1 MKLFYLLT
9 ILFFLIGCSFDN
21 KSGIWKNES
30 QLSSKNKDLF
40 KEFKSVS
47 NTEETFYKIV
57 SLDKNFKFKKS
68 NLEKNLNWSDIY
80 HSKDNNFKNFQY
92 NNQNQLIFKSKK
104 ITKNNTN
111 KYILFDRNNII
122 TSDEKGNVIVFSVN
136 QNKEIAKFN
145 FYKKQ
150 YKKISKVLNL
160 AIENSVIYI
169 SDNLGYLYAFN
180 YNINKLLWAKNYKIP
195 FRSNIKITK
204 NKIILAN
211 QNNSLFFIDKKN
223 GEILRSVPTEES
235 IIKNNFINN
244 LAVFKNNVIFLNT
257 YGSLYSINIK
267 SMRINWFINLNQS
280 LNADRSRSFTSSQLI
295 ISSNR
300 IFVPTNNNFY
310 ILNFTTGEIN
320 YKKNFT
326 SFLKPLV
333 VGDIL
338 YTVSNNLL
346 IATAYETGK
355 IIFSYDINQKIAE
368 YLSTKKRKVEL
379 KSLMFL
385 ENKIFIFLKNSFVLK
400 FSNKG
405 DLLEISKL
413 PEKINS
419 EPIIIDDTLVFLN
432 KKNKIAV
439 IN

>member
-1 MKLFYLLT
+1 
-9 ILFFLIGCSFDN
+9 
-21 KSGIWKNES
+21 
-30 QLSSKNKDLF
+30 
-40 KEFKSVS
+40 
-47 NTEETFYKIV
+47 
-57 SLDKNFKFKKS
+57 
-68 NLEKNLNWSDIY
+68 
-80 HSKDNNFKNFQY
+80 
-92 NNQNQLIFKSKK
+92 
-104 ITKNNTN
+104 
-111 KYILFDRNNII
+111 
-122 TSDEKGNVIVFSVN
+122 
-136 QNKEIAKFN
+136 
-145 FYKKQ
+145 
-150 YKKISKVLNL
+150 
-160 AIENSVIYI
+160 
-169 SDNLGYLYAFN
+169 
-180 YNINKLLWAKNYKIP
+180 
-195 FRSNIKITK
+195 
-204 NKIILAN
+204 
-211 QNNSLFFIDKKN
+211 
-223 GEILRSVPTEES
+223 
-235 IIKNNFINN
+235 
-244 LAVFKNNVIFLNT
+244 
-257 YGSLYSINIK
+257 
-267 SMRINWFINLNQS
+267 MRINWFINLNQS

-368 YLSTKKRKVEL
+368 YLSNKKRKVEL
-379 KSLMFL
+379 KRLMFL

>member
-136 QNKEIAKFN
+136 QNKEITKFN

-223 GEILRSVPTEES
+223 GEILRSVPTEDS

-320 YKKNFT
+320 YKKILLLFKT
-326 SFLKPLV
+326 SCCRR
-333 VGDIL
+333 
-338 YTVSNNLL
+338 Y
-346 IATAYETGK
+346 
-355 IIFSYDINQKIAE
+355 
-368 YLSTKKRKVEL
+368 
-379 KSLMFL
+379 
-385 ENKIFIFLKNSFVLK
+385 FIY
-400 FSNKG
+400 G
-405 DLLEISKL
+405 
-413 PEKINS
+413 
-419 EPIIIDDTLVFLN
+419 
-432 KKNKIAV
+432 
-439 IN
+439 

>member
-30 QLSSKNKDLF
+30 QVSSKNKDLF

-111 KYILFDRNNII
+111 KYILFDKNNII

-136 QNKEIAKFN
+136 QNKEITKFN

-150 YKKISKVLNL
+150 HKKISKVLNL

-180 YNINKLLWAKNYKIP
+180 YNINKLLWAK
-195 FRSNIKITK
+195 
-204 NKIILAN
+204 
-211 QNNSLFFIDKKN
+211 
-223 GEILRSVPTEES
+223 
-235 IIKNNFINN
+235 IIKFH
-244 LAVFKNNVIFLNT
+244 LD
-257 YGSLYSINIK
+257 
-267 SMRINWFINLNQS
+267 Q
-280 LNADRSRSFTSSQLI
+280 
-295 ISSNR
+295 
-300 IFVPTNNNFY
+300 
-310 ILNFTTGEIN
+310 
-320 YKKNFT
+320 
-326 SFLKPLV
+326 
-333 VGDIL
+333 
-338 YTVSNNLL
+338 
-346 IATAYETGK
+346 
-355 IIFSYDINQKIAE
+355 
-368 YLSTKKRKVEL
+368 
-379 KSLMFL
+379 
-385 ENKIFIFLKNSFVLK
+385 
-400 FSNKG
+400 
-405 DLLEISKL
+405 ISKSQR
-413 PEKINS
+413 IR
-419 EPIIIDDTLVFLN
+419 
-432 KKNKIAV
+432 
-439 IN
+439 